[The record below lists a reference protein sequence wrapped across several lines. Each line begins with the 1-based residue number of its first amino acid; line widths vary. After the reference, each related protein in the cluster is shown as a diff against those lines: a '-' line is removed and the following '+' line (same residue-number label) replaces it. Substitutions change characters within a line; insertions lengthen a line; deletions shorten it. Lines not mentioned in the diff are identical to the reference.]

1 MNADAGHQNVTAG
14 REKKA
19 SAIADGQDDV
29 ADLLLRL
36 DVAGR

>member
-1 MNADAGHQNVTAG
+1 MNADAGHQNAAAG
-14 REKKA
+14 RVRKA
-19 SAIADGQDDV
+19 SAVADGQDNV